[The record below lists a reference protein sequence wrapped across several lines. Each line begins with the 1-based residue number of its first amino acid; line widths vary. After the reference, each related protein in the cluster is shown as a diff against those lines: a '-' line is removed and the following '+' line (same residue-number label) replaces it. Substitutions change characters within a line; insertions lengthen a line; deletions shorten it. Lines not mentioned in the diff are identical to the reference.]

1 MYSLEELKTILDER
15 IKELSFDNKPKE
27 LYEPIKYI
35 IDIKG
40 KRLRPLLVLIAHNL
54 FSNVIEEAID
64 SAIAVEIFHNFT
76 LMHDDIMDKAD
87 IRRGQTTIHK
97 KWNTN
102 IAILSGDAMLISA
115 YKFLIDS
122 NSEKENLVE
131 LLNVFNNTAIKV
143 CEGQQL
149 DLNFET
155 QTTVTEE
162 EYLGMIFLK
171 TSILIASAL
180 QIGAIT
186 AETTKKNK
194 EILYL
199 FGKNLGTA
207 FQLQDDLLDCYGDE
221 KKFGKKIG
229 GDIIENKKT
238 FLLISA
244 INKTV
249 AEDKEKLINELN
261 NKNEEEKIKNI
272 LSIYDK
278 YNIKKVKEEKIKYYN
293 DIALRYLEKLD
304 IYEEKKQNLT
314 RVADIIMKRV
324 K

>member
-1 MYSLEELKTILDER
+1 VK
-15 IKELSFDNKPKE
+15 
-27 LYEPIKYI
+27 
-35 IDIKG
+35 
-40 KRLRPLLVLIAHNL
+40 
-54 FSNVIEEAID
+54 AID

-87 IRRGQTTIHK
+87 IRRGKITVHK

-102 IAILSGDAMLISA
+102 IAILSGDAMLIYA

-122 NSEKENLVE
+122 NSGNNNLVE

-155 QTTVTEE
+155 QSTVTEE
-162 EYLGMIFLK
+162 EYLEMIFLK

-186 AETTKKNK
+186 AETTKENK
-194 EILYL
+194 EILYQ

-244 INKTV
+244 INKTNIK
-249 AEDKEKLINELN
+249 DKEKLTNCLN
-261 NKNEEEKIKNI
+261 NSTDNQKKIETV
-272 LSIYDK
+272 LSIYEK
-278 YNIKKVKEEKIKYYN
+278 YNIRKITEEKIKYYN
-293 DIALRYLEKLD
+293 NIALRYLEKLD
-304 IYEEKKQNLT
+304 VNSEKKQNLT
-314 RVADIIMKRV
+314 KIADIIMKRV